1 MKIIVATKKDEP
13 KIKELIEKLHDFELP
28 MEELYVAKP
37 DTAERNM
44 RFFKRMIKN
53 DNGAIFVAEIDNK
66 IVGYAVC
73 WIAKRPPYLYKVDK
87 IGYISDVFV
96 EDKYRMRGIGS
107 ALLGKVLEW
116 FKNKNIKY
124 VELSVLAKNEK
135 AKKFYEKHG
144 FKVYS
149 LNLRKVVTDGKNKNK
164 RN

>member
-1 MKIIVATKKDEP
+1 MIIREATEKDEE
-13 KIKELIEKLHDFELP
+13 KIKELIKKLHAFEIP

-37 DTAERNM
+37 DTADRNLM
-44 RFFKRMIKN
+44 FFKHKTKN
-53 DNGAIFVAEIDNK
+53 NNGTIFVVEIDDK
-66 IVGYAVC
+66 IIGYAVC
-73 WIAKRPPYLYKVDK
+73 WIERRPTYLYKVDK

-96 EDKYRMRGIGS
+96 EEPYRGRGIGS
-107 ALLGKVLEW
+107 ALLGKILEW

-149 LNLRKVVTDGKNKNK
+149 LNLRKAVE
-164 RN
+164 

>member
-1 MKIIVATKKDEP
+1 MQIREATKDDEP
-13 KIKELIEKLHDFELP
+13 KIKELIEKLHAFEMP
-28 MEELYVAKP
+28 MEELYASRP

-53 DNGAIFVAEIDNK
+53 DNGTIFVAEVDNQ

-73 WIAKRPPYLYKVDK
+73 WIAKRPPYLYKVDR

-96 EDKYRMRGIGS
+96 EEQYRRRGIGS
-107 ALLGKVLEW
+107 ALLGKILEW

-124 VELSVLAKNEK
+124 VELSVLVKNEK
-135 AKKFYEKHG
+135 AIKFYEKHG

-149 LNLRKVVTDGKNKNK
+149 LNLRKVMNNGKNKNK
-164 RN
+164 GN